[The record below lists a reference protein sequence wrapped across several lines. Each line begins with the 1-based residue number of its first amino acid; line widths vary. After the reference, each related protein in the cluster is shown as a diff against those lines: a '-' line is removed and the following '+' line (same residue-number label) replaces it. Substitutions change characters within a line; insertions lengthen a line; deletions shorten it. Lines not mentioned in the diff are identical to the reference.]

1 MSATGDTAV
10 NAIAATYGRDIAS
23 KIAAQL
29 RAHRDE
35 RPAAYTPEIRSGWT
49 TLHGIDR
56 TVAMHEPVRDF
67 RMTVTDRYR
76 IRQMRFGRFSVR
88 SLFHETWFDSDGER
102 RFAVLLED
110 EPDQAIKWFRPGPRD
125 IHLYWNADQQ
135 YEPDFIVE
143 TAQQKLMIEVKS
155 ADEIEDSDVQKKA
168 RALSTGARTRA
179 HTRILSA
186 VSGGSTCSCPIPR
199 SGQPRRLTR

>member
-1 MSATGDTAV
+1 MDDATRDRPNRRDARTGARLPYDGDGSISDPSDAV
-10 NAIAATYGRDIAS
+10 R
-23 KIAAQL
+23 KVQ
-29 RAHRDE
+29 R
-35 RPAAYTPEIRSGWT
+35 
-49 TLHGIDR
+49 
-56 TVAMHEPVRDF
+56 
-67 RMTVTDRYR
+67 
-76 IRQMRFGRFSVR
+76 R

-168 RALSTGARTRA
+168 RAAVDWCSHASAHSDTFGGKRWKYLLVPDTAIGPTATLDALIAQYEVRA
-179 HTRILSA
+179 
-186 VSGGSTCSCPIPR
+186 
-199 SGQPRRLTR
+199 

>member
-1 MSATGDTAV
+1 MDDATRDRPNRRDARTGARLPYDGDGSISDPSDAV
-10 NAIAATYGRDIAS
+10 R
-23 KIAAQL
+23 KVQ
-29 RAHRDE
+29 R
-35 RPAAYTPEIRSGWT
+35 
-49 TLHGIDR
+49 
-56 TVAMHEPVRDF
+56 
-67 RMTVTDRYR
+67 
-76 IRQMRFGRFSVR
+76 R